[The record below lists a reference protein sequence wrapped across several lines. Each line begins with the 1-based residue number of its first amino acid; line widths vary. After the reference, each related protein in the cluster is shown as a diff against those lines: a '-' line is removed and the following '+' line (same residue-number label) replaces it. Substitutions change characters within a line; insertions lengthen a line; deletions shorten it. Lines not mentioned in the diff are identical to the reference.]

1 MKERKPRQLRNL
13 KNETYYAKKLLYSYT
28 KPEKPKRFVS
38 EIVFYKLDVILTK
51 KKKTPK
57 IRKVTRLK
65 LNPYILCLPENSYSK
80 DLNTRKNYIETNFFH
95 KYYIPKNSF
104 ILNNSKPYYLICKGN
119 HLFNSWNF
127 TQIRKTRDKMY
138 RLLESTRK
146 PNVTHNFQRNYN
158 INFHRKYTVKN
169 WQSSENKLYDFKNK
183 NAIEFLKNYRNK
195 LNYKVHHPLR
205 YNTELQLE
213 PKNLKSYKDSFIE
226 YNLSR
231 NMFPQKFTRAASIT
245 ESSDT
250 CLAQKFVFN
259 KYKYDFFSQLKGDTF
274 LDKLVTRQIRYKS
287 KITLLTT
294 KLPSYRFPFLW
305 YRDKFLIEER
315 AKIIIYEKPEY
326 FHTFLYLLKDCPELF
341 NFKYSW
347 EKEQGFAYAFSIL
360 PLSYWS
366 HLQHWILNE
375 DLRKGLANLD
385 PLHNNLMLSRSRRI
399 LYPELRHR
407 VQKRRG
413 LIKVSTVKKNLY
425 GFSKELP
432 YTL

>member
-1 MKERKPRQLRNL
+1 
-13 KNETYYAKKLLYSYT
+13 
-28 KPEKPKRFVS
+28 
-38 EIVFYKLDVILTK
+38 
-51 KKKTPK
+51 
-57 IRKVTRLK
+57 
-65 LNPYILCLPENSYSK
+65 
-80 DLNTRKNYIETNFFH
+80 
-95 KYYIPKNSF
+95 
-104 ILNNSKPYYLICKGN
+104 
-119 HLFNSWNF
+119 
-127 TQIRKTRDKMY
+127 
-138 RLLESTRK
+138 
-146 PNVTHNFQRNYN
+146 VTHNFQRNYN